1 MKRTRNDRTYIKES
15 PFDQSLELKC
25 LWDGTKQNESVE
37 TAQERLPRA
46 ILRNLD
52 IILTAVER
60 IRGTL
65 VA

>member
-1 MKRTRNDRTYIKES
+1 MKRTRNERTYINEI

-46 ILRNLD
+46 ILINLA

>member
-1 MKRTRNDRTYIKES
+1 MKRTRNERTYIKEIPS
-15 PFDQSLELKC
+15 DQSLELKC
-25 LWDGTKQNESVE
+25 LWDGTKQNESIE

>member
-1 MKRTRNDRTYIKES
+1 MKRTRNERTYIKEIPS
-15 PFDQSLELKC
+15 DQSLELKC
-25 LWDGTKQNESVE
+25 LWDGTKQNESLE

>member
-1 MKRTRNDRTYIKES
+1 M
-15 PFDQSLELKC
+15 
-25 LWDGTKQNESVE
+25 WDGTKQNESIE

-60 IRGTL
+60 IGGTL